1 MHFISWLLSLWGTP
15 LFPKYLLSLISVRL
29 GKSNFFALDIFF
41 SFARTLYRTT
51 FQIFLLMIYHKEF
64 MFVILNYLT
73 FYVIFK
79 VIACFIYFTSEI
91 SVMGHTEISVME
103 CTDRNFC
110 TPHYRTFV
118 RKADETS
125 YGHGLLSNE
134 KIEIASEN
142 CHRFVAFIR
151 TYSYLL
157 SSL

>member
-1 MHFISWLLSLWGTP
+1 MIIWEVQKVLDCEVRKSHNGTIIWQKLWGWHWWENSHGSKFPKICPVNGGFDSSWFLYVMHFISWLLSLWGTP

-79 VIACFIYFTSEI
+79 VMIKPF
-91 SVMGHTEISVME
+91 
-103 CTDRNFC
+103 
-110 TPHYRTFV
+110 
-118 RKADETS
+118 
-125 YGHGLLSNE
+125 
-134 KIEIASEN
+134 
-142 CHRFVAFIR
+142 
-151 TYSYLL
+151 
-157 SSL
+157 